1 MTPAP
6 PDPDKRARLLLESAA
21 GMVHGLPARAIVV
34 AAEALPPLA
43 ALPDET
49 ILLVRDGLPAGLP
62 AVGDDEA
69 GDDHADDAPTAARLA
84 RSARA
89 VVHVPPVRLSRLGQA
104 RLAAMMAMSAGALSL
119 GDEAVF
125 LVGPHRRPIDALFVL
140 QLGEEY
146 RLAEDGPGR
155 HGEAGEDVGRAVFL
169 RMLSLALM
177 LGQTGR
183 EGRPVGT
190 ILVIGDS
197 EAVLERSEQL
207 VLNPFRGYP
216 EHERSVL
223 DSRIT
228 ETIREYSALDGAF
241 VIRADGVVEAAGAH
255 LRASL
260 ADKLPSGLG
269 SRHAAAAGITAVTDA
284 IAITVS
290 ESGGVVRVWRRGRMV
305 AVFDPGQT

>member
-1 MTPAP
+1 MTHV
-6 PDPDKRARLLLESAA
+6 PDPERRARLLLESAA
-21 GMVHGLPARAIVV
+21 GIVHGLPARAIVV
-34 AAEALPPLA
+34 SAEALPPLA
-43 ALPDET
+43 SLPGDT
-49 ILLVRDGLPAGLP
+49 ILLVPDAVSRPRSDDDDDGEEPAI
-62 AVGDDEA
+62 A
-69 GDDHADDAPTAARLA
+69 TAERLGG
-84 RSARA
+84 SARA
-89 VVHVPPVRLSRLGQA
+89 IVPVPPVRLSRLGQA
-104 RLAAMMAMSAGALSL
+104 RLAAMMALSAGALSV

-125 LVGPHRRPIDALFVL
+125 LAGPHRRPIDALFVL

-146 RLAEDGPGR
+146 RLAEDGPEG
-155 HGEAGEDVGRAVFL
+155 GTDVSRAVFL
-169 RMLSLALM
+169 RMLTFALL

-183 EGRPVGT
+183 EGRAVGT

-216 EHERSVL
+216 ENERNVL

-228 ETIREYSALDGAF
+228 ETLREYSALDGAF
-241 VIRADGVVEAAGAH
+241 VIRGDGVVEAAGAH

-260 ADKLPSGLG
+260 ADSIPSGLG

-290 ESGGVVRVWRRGRMV
+290 ESGGVVRVWRKGKM
-305 AVFDPGQT
+305 AALFDPGQA